1 MKIKILQKLSAI
13 EAQYQVKILYACESG
28 SRAWGFESPDS
39 DFDVRFIYVH
49 SRNWYLQLDAER
61 QRDVIELPINNLL
74 DINGW
79 DLKKALNL
87 FYKSNPVLL
96 EWLSSP
102 IVYQQD
108 DNFIHEMRELIPVYF
123 SPQKTFYHYLHMA
136 KGNYREYLRGE
147 QVRLKKYLY
156 VLRPLLA
163 IEWILQFEK
172 PIPMRFSELV
182 DACLAEPRVK
192 EAVEHLLRLKTQK
205 SEIAY
210 GNTIPVL
217 NDWIERKL
225 AEFEAIKPDMIKT
238 LSISALNTVFQQF
251 CQERL

>member
-1 MKIKILQKLSAI
+1 MKATIHQQLAQI
-13 EAQYQVKILYACESG
+13 EAQFQVKILYACESG

-49 SRNWYLQLDAER
+49 PRDWYLQLDAER
-61 QRDVIELPINNLL
+61 QRDVIELPIDNLL

-102 IVYQQD
+102 IVYRQD
-108 DNFIHEMRELIPVYF
+108 DDFVRAMRELMPVYF
-123 SPQKTFYHYLHMA
+123 SAQKTFYHYLHMA
-136 KGNYREYLRGE
+136 KGNYREYLKGE

-163 IEWILQFEK
+163 IEWILQFAK

-182 DACLAEPRVK
+182 DACLPEQNVK
-192 EAVEHLLRLKTQK
+192 EAVEHLLWVKTQR

-210 GNTIPVL
+210 GNAIPVL
-217 NDWIERKL
+217 NAWIERKL
-225 AEFEAIKPDMIKT
+225 AEFEAIRPDMIKT
-238 LSISALNTVFQQF
+238 SSISALNTVFQQF